1 MVFLNKLHF
10 FKGRF
15 SVFCEKSV
23 SVFMIS
29 SPGCKVGIFVCY
41 TRVTWDTSGERKV
54 WFYRFTLEIFHKPK
68 LMAWKFYINKFLSKH
83 LQNDGHHFGSLAIK
97 FRGCV
102 QLKNK
107 NLPGADSQQTHGLGF
122 PGV

>member
-1 MVFLNKLHF
+1 MVLPFYPRN
-10 FKGRF
+10 F
-15 SVFCEKSV
+15 SQTQTD
-23 SVFMIS
+23 
-29 SPGCKVGIFVCY
+29 G
-41 TRVTWDTSGERKV
+41 
-54 WFYRFTLEIFHKPK
+54 LEI
-68 LMAWKFYINKFLSKH
+68 LNKFLSKH